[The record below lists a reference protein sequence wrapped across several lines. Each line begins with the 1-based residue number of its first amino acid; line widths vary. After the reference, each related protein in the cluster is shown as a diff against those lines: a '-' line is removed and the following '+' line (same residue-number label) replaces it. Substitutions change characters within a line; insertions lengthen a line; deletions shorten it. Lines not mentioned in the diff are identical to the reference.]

1 MLRPAW
7 AFSQLLI
14 AERFGFSE
22 ANQVPALAGDA
33 MFPADFIA
41 GHLLPRH
48 KQVRARVPTAK
59 RLVSVIDWL
68 EGKLTQCVPHPAD
81 CLVSYSPFWF
91 RSLAGSFRTQ
101 IPSIPNSR
109 PPPGGRA
116 APPLFSS
123 HPVPV
128 RSFLMQNKLI
138 TLSHPS
144 TDLEDLIQR
153 ANDLIRAAKA
163 PSTRKAYQSDF
174 RIFES
179 WCAAHRLASLP
190 SAPETIALYIASCV
204 VARLAPATIARRLA
218 SISKAH
224 QAAGF
229 ENSPASTKHFIVGQ
243 VLKGARRTLGVA
255 QNCIDPL
262 LLHDICRLLAACP
275 ENLLSLRDRA
285 LILIGFAG
293 AFRRSELCAMAVA
306 DLCFSASGLVI
317 NVPRSKA
324 DQEQAGDKVAIPF
337 GEHEDTC
344 PIKALREWLSTA
356 KVTEGAVFR
365 GVDRHGRVA
374 PTGLHRDS
382 IAAILKTAAA
392 RAGMNATNIAG
403 HSVRAGM
410 ATQAALN
417 GSSERAI
424 AKTTRHK
431 SRSVLRRYICP
442 GELFREN
449 ASASL
454 GL

>member
-1 MLRPAW
+1 MQDKLVNL
-7 AFSQLLI
+7 F
-14 AERFGFSE
+14 
-22 ANQVPALAGDA
+22 
-33 MFPADFIA
+33 
-41 GHLLPRH
+41 HL
-48 KQVRARVPTAK
+48 
-59 RLVSVIDWL
+59 
-68 EGKLTQCVPHPAD
+68 
-81 CLVSYSPFWF
+81 
-91 RSLAGSFRTQ
+91 
-101 IPSIPNSR
+101 
-109 PPPGGRA
+109 
-116 APPLFSS
+116 SS
-123 HPVPV
+123 G
-128 RSFLMQNKLI
+128 
-138 TLSHPS
+138 
-144 TDLEDLIQR
+144 LEDLIQK
-153 ANDLIRAAKA
+153 ANHLIRSAKA
-163 PSTRKAYQSDF
+163 PSTRKAYQSDW

-179 WCAAHRLASLP
+179 WCASHRLASLP

-224 QAAGF
+224 QAAGYD
-229 ENSPASTKHFIVGQ
+229 NSPASTKHFVVGE

-255 QNCIDPL
+255 QKSKDPL
-262 LLHDICRLLAACP
+262 LLNDICCLLAACP
-275 ENLLSLRDRA
+275 KNLLGLRDRA

-293 AFRRSELCAMAVA
+293 AFRRSELCAITVS

-317 NVPRSKA
+317 SVPRSKA

-337 GEHEDTC
+337 GEHDDTC
-344 PIKALREWLSTA
+344 PIKALRQWLKA
-356 KVTEGAVFR
+356 ANVKEGAVFR

-374 PTGLHRDS
+374 SPGLHHDS
-382 IAAILKTAAA
+382 IAAIFKTAAA

-431 SRSVLRRYICP
+431 SRRILLRYIRP
-442 GELFREN
+442 GEMFREN